1 MGRSDILSR
10 IVSAAHPA
18 KGQRDRHEKINSI
31 HFHVLLRR
39 SSTMKFLGLVTARQ
53 YNRDLDN
60 LRIGMAGALALA
72 EGITIDELRAK
83 ATSRKEKVVAVKL
96 GKGEEIAAMRKQLM
110 QMEAEY
116 AHIQQVEDGLTAIVD
131 ALPTGVTVS
140 LDPLVYQVD
149 EPTLEADEAL
159 VTNE

>member
-1 MGRSDILSR
+1 
-10 IVSAAHPA
+10 
-18 KGQRDRHEKINSI
+18 
-31 HFHVLLRR
+31 
-39 SSTMKFLGLVTARQ
+39 MKFLGLVTARQ